1 MATNPTPLPT
11 KVAEELRAEMARQ
24 RKTITQMA
32 DALGLDRKATKLRY
46 DGDKSMTLT
55 EVECLAD
62 WLGIRIEDLVLG
74 VALAVAS

>member
-1 MATNPTPLPT
+1 MANPTPLPT

-24 RKTITQMA
+24 RKTITHMA

-55 EVECLAD
+55 EVETLAS
-62 WLGIRIEDLVLG
+62 WLGVSIEDLLLG
-74 VALAVAS
+74 PVLAVAS